1 MELNA
6 RKPPDQYETTTTP
19 LWLFANHPNQQACLD
34 KNRDYEVELDDWWSF
49 CYDEKREAWLEIGLD
64 VPVKLMFFSGFWS
77 QGDGACFED
86 CTIDWEKF
94 WPQLTGKYYFLAR
107 FKQHLPQPELH
118 HSGRYSHEYSVSIS
132 LDDPY
137 SSAETEMVDTAIKQ
151 RFPRMPDYT
160 QSVYRDHYEIWDS
173 LADRYQDRFVQ
184 ELAELET
191 ELQELLRDKMREL
204 YAYLEEDYNYLTS
217 DEFLR
222 EKFTDD
228 DTWMFAED
236 GTIHCV

>member
-1 MELNA
+1 MELNS
-6 RKPPDQYETTTTP
+6 KEPDTYKQVP
-19 LWLFANHPNQQACLD
+19 LWTFANHPNQDAVLD
-34 KNRDYEVELDDWWSF
+34 KNRFYEVELDDWWRF
-49 CYDEKREAWLEIGLD
+49 CYDEKREDWLEIGLD
-64 VPVKLMFFSGFWS
+64 VPTDKMFFSGFSS
-77 QGDGACFED
+77 QGDGACFD
-86 CTIDWEKF
+86 ACTIDWEKF

-118 HSGRYSHEYSVSIS
+118 HSVMYSHEYSVRIS

-137 SSAETEMVDTAIKQ
+137 SYAETEMVDAAIRQ

-160 QSVYRDHYEIWDS
+160 MSVYRDHYEIWDS

-204 YAYLEEDYNYLTS
+204 YAYLEEDYDSLTS

-222 EKFTDD
+222 DRFTDD
-228 DTWMFAED
+228 DTWLFAKD
-236 GTIHCV
+236 GTIHYV